1 MRAQHI
7 SNGNRTA
14 PDNVG
19 KAPKLNGRA
28 ANAPSVSHLRMLA
41 VLDGSERSEAVVDYL
56 LDLSRRGIRLDVILL
71 NVQPQPSVW
80 QARAPREDTP
90 RERLSSFRGKRV
102 VQSASR
108 QLEPAGITATE
119 RIEVGDAVSTI
130 VRCAAASS
138 CSEIVM
144 PVSPAGPTRRWL
156 ARHARLSVASIAAE
170 VAQLSPIPVVIVNH
184 RTGTGESSR

>member
-1 MRAQHI
+1 M
-7 SNGNRTA
+7 
-14 PDNVG
+14 
-19 KAPKLNGRA
+19 NGRA
-28 ANAPSVSHLRMLA
+28 ANVASVSHLRVLA

-80 QARAPREDTP
+80 QARMPREGSP
-90 RERLSSFRGKRV
+90 RERLSSYRGKRV

-108 QLEPAGITATE
+108 RLEPAGITATE

-130 VRCAAASS
+130 VRCATTSS
-138 CSEIVM
+138 CSEIVI

-170 VAQLSPIPVVIVNH
+170 VAQLSPIPVVIVNR
-184 RTGTGESSR
+184 RTGVDDAAH